1 MIRAL
6 LPALLLLLTSG
17 AIAQVEVAQDAPVAI
32 DGQTSS
38 TALRSIMAEALGEG
52 HLPRAAAAARRYAEI
67 GGSLSVRG
75 REALRA
81 AMSAEEFAAWS
92 AALDANAAPLERS
105 TVAVR
110 FDGPRLA
117 EAIMPNLLRGGWF
130 ASSVADGA
138 VWQRH
143 SGGRAIKLAATI
155 GNSGVFGLAYDRARS
170 LLWAAHSPVEQAPA
184 GSGFAVVIAYRGA
197 NGSVLARVALPDP
210 AAKAGDV
217 TIDSRGNLFVADP
230 VNGAVYRVDAVTLA
244 IEVLANSIALTS
256 AQGIAIDEANA
267 RLYVAD
273 YGRGIAIIPLDGGPM
288 TWLASDVATSLDGTD
303 GLFLQGSTL
312 APAQNGSE
320 TLTQH
325 GAALV
330 AIQNG
335 TIPHRI
341 SRWQLSDDGLRVVGA
356 QIVERA
362 HRDWD
367 EPTQGV
373 VIGNRLFYIGNSQWR
388 RFGAGGVATGNPP
401 PDVTEIRSLELD

>member
-1 MIRAL
+1 MMIRAL

-17 AIAQVEVAQDAPVAI
+17 AIGQGAPVAI

-38 TALRSIMAEALGEG
+38 TALRTIMAEALGEG
-52 HLPRAAAAARRYAEI
+52 HLPRAASAARRYADI

-75 REALRA
+75 REALRP
-81 AMSAEEFAAWS
+81 AMDADAFAAWS
-92 AALDANAAPLERS
+92 AALDANAEPIESS
-105 TVAVR
+105 TIAFR

-117 EAIMPNLLRGGWF
+117 EAIAPDMLRGGWF
-130 ASSVADGA
+130 ASSVVHGA
-138 VWQRH
+138 VWQRDT
-143 SGGRAIKLAATI
+143 GGRYRKLAATT
-155 GNSGVFGLAYDRARS
+155 GNGGVFGLAFDRSRS

-184 GSGFAVVIAYRGA
+184 GSGFAGVIAYRG
-197 NGSVLARVALPDP
+197 GTGPVHTRIALPDP
-210 AAKAGDV
+210 AARAGDV
-217 TIDSRGNLFVADP
+217 AIDSRGNLFVADP
-230 VNGAVYRVDAVTLA
+230 VNGAVYRVDANTLA
-244 IEVLANSIALTS
+244 IALLANSTELAS
-256 AQGIAIDEANA
+256 AQGIAIDEANG

-303 GLFLQGSTL
+303 GLFLQASTL
-312 APAQNGSE
+312 AAAQNGSE
-320 TLTQH
+320 TLTQY

-341 SRWQLSDDGLRVVGA
+341 TRWQLSDDGLRVVGA

-362 HRDWD
+362 HSAWD
-367 EPTQGV
+367 EPTQGLLV
-373 VIGNRLFYIGNSQWR
+373 GNRLTYIGNSQWR
-388 RFGAGGVATGNPP
+388 RFGAGGVATGDPP

>member
-1 MIRAL
+1 MARAL

-38 TALRSIMAEALGEG
+38 TALRTIMAEALGEG
-52 HLPRAAAAARRYAEI
+52 HLPRAAAAARRYADI

-75 REALRA
+75 RDALRP
-81 AMSAEEFAAWS
+81 AMDADAFAAWS
-92 AALDANAAPLERS
+92 AALDANAAPIEQS
-105 TVAVR
+105 TIAFR

-117 EAIMPNLLRGGWF
+117 EAIAPDMLRGGWF
-130 ASSVADGA
+130 ASSVAHGA
-138 VWQRH
+138 VWQRDT
-143 SGGRAIKLAATI
+143 GGRYRKLAATT
-155 GNSGVFGLAYDRARS
+155 GNGGVFGLAYDLTRS
-170 LLWAAHSPVEQAPA
+170 LLWAAHSPVDQAPA
-184 GSGFAVVIAYRGA
+184 GSGFAGVIAYRGG
-197 NGSVLARVALPDP
+197 NGPVFTRVALPDL
-210 AAKAGDV
+210 AARAGDIA
-217 TIDSRGNLFVADP
+217 IDSRGNLFVADP
-230 VNGAVYRVDAVTLA
+230 VNGAVYRVDANTFA
-244 IEVLANSIALTS
+244 IALLANSTGLAS
-256 AQGIAIDEANA
+256 AQGIAIDEANG

-273 YGRGIAIIPLDGGPM
+273 YGRGIAIIPMDGGAM

-303 GLFLQGSTL
+303 GLFLQASTL

-320 TLTQH
+320 TLTQY

-341 SRWQLSDDGLRVVGA
+341 SRWHLSDDGLRIVGA

-362 HRDWD
+362 HRVWD

-373 VIGNRLFYIGNSQWR
+373 LVGNRLFYIGNSQWR
-388 RFGAGGVATGNPP
+388 FGAGGAVTGELP
-401 PDVTEIRSLELD
+401 PDVTEIRSLKFD